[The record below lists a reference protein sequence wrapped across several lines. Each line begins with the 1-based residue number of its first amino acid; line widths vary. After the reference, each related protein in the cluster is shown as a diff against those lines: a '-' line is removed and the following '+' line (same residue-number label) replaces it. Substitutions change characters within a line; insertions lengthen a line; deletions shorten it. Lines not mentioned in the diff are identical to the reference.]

1 MLPLACPAVDGDGK
15 KANARGETG
24 TLRTNETDTHTTT
37 HTQRGQPES
46 RQTHEI
52 DTRSQ
57 VLGTGPCNFGCIEP
71 VTR

>member
-37 HTQRGQPES
+37 HTHRGDNPS
-46 RQTHEI
+46 PDRHTKSI
-52 DTRSQ
+52 
-57 VLGTGPCNFGCIEP
+57 LGPKY
-71 VTR
+71 